1 MRTERTER
9 LSIGLVLVLAALL
22 RGWGLGFGAPFLS
35 NFYVRPD
42 ESLIVQ
48 AAAGFFAHR
57 GHPGF
62 FAYPSLLVECCAV
75 VYALLLKP
83 WTDFASNPTAY
94 FLAARAISLAA
105 GTLTVL
111 LVYRMARRL
120 CPRGWA
126 LAAAAAYAVS
136 PLAVREAHFGVTDTL
151 MTSLVAACLLQAMRC
166 REAPESGRRRAVLA
180 AAAWFGLALA
190 TKYTAALAAPGLLW
204 VILRGNAFAVSRRL
218 LAEMALAAATA
229 GAVFVVLNPY
239 VFLAHGES
247 SGTVVSI
254 LSAFY
259 RGAAGAS
266 PWDAARAAEMLLRPL
281 FYGPGSWAGL
291 VAAAAAVVGVVRRR
305 PGCGGAAVVLL
316 GTAPLVGA
324 LIPFRHPV
332 PFRYLLPALPGVA
345 VLAAW
350 TAARLAARLANLK
363 AAQRLL
369 YGAVAVL
376 LAWQLAGAGALVA
389 ALARE
394 DTRTLAGRWIERNVP
409 REAPVVLLGPPE
421 SEPQVRE
428 SAASIQRRIAYVY
441 RLYGP
446 SSGRIVSELYRL
458 LLAGAGAG
466 QGREVF
472 RNPSDV
478 EAPAGLVAVVTP
490 SYPLPMIG
498 DAHDDALARGARV
511 VARAT
516 FDPFLG
522 SGGAAACFD
531 PIDAFFLPMN
541 PWGRVARPGPKLAI
555 VVLDRGPRLP
565 ATTGR

>member
-9 LSIGLVLVLAALL
+9 LWLGAVLALAALL
-22 RGWGLGFGAPFLS
+22 RGWGLAFGAPLLS

-83 WTDFASNPTAY
+83 WTAFASNPTAY
-94 FLAARAISLAA
+94 FVAARAISLAA

-111 LVYRMARRL
+111 LVYWMARRL
-120 CPRGWA
+120 CPPGWA

-151 MTSLVAACLLQAMRC
+151 MTALVAACLLQAMRC
-166 REAPESGRRRAVLA
+166 SDAPESRRRRALLI
-180 AAAWFGLALA
+180 AAAWFGLAMA
-190 TKYTAALAAPGLLW
+190 TKYTAVLAAPGLLL
-204 VILRGNAFAVSRRL
+204 VILQANGFAAPRRL
-218 LAEMALAAATA
+218 LAETALAAATA
-229 GAVFVVLNPY
+229 GAVFAVLNPY
-239 VFLAHGES
+239 VFLAHRES
-247 SGTVVSI
+247 SGTAVGI
-254 LSAFY
+254 LSVFY
-259 RGAAGAS
+259 RGEPGAAL
-266 PWDAARAAEMLLRPL
+266 WDAARAAEMLLRPL
-281 FYGPGSWAGL
+281 FYGPGSWVGL
-291 VAAAAAVVGVVRRR
+291 AVAAAAVVGMIRRR
-305 PGCGGAAVVLL
+305 PGCAEAAVVLL
-316 GTAPLVGA
+316 GTAPFLGA
-324 LIPFRHPV
+324 LIPFRHLV

-350 TAARLAARLANLK
+350 SAARLAARLGPRQP
-363 AAQRLL
+363 AQRLL
-369 YGAVAVL
+369 YGAAALL
-376 LAWQLAGAGALVA
+376 LALQLAGAGALVA

-394 DTRTLAGRWIERNVP
+394 DTRTLAGRWIEQNVP
-409 REAPVVLLGPPE
+409 REAPLVLLGPPE

-428 SAASIQRRIAYVY
+428 SAASIERRIAYVH
-441 RLYGP
+441 RLYGT
-446 SSGRIVSELYRL
+446 SSGRIVGELYRM
-458 LLAGAGAG
+458 LLAGAGP
-466 QGREVF
+466 GREVF
-472 RNPSDV
+472 RNPSDG

-498 DAHDDALARGARV
+498 ERHDDTLARGARV
-511 VARAT
+511 VARAA

-522 SGGAAACFD
+522 SGGAACLD

-541 PWGRVARPGPKLAI
+541 PWGRVGRPGPKLSI
-555 VVLDRGPRLP
+555 VVLDRGPRPP

>member
-9 LSIGLVLVLAALL
+9 LSIGVLLVLAALL
-22 RGWGLGFGAPFLS
+22 RGWGLGFGAPLVS

-48 AAAGFFAHR
+48 AAVGFFPHW

-62 FAYPSLLVECCAV
+62 FAYPSLLMECCAV
-75 VYALLLKP
+75 VYAVLLKP
-83 WTDFASNPTAY
+83 WTDFASHPTAY
-94 FLAARAISLAA
+94 FVAARAISLAA

-111 LVYRMARRL
+111 LVYWMARRL
-120 CPRGWA
+120 STRGWA

-166 REAPESGRRRAVLA
+166 REEPESGRRRAVLV
-180 AAAWFGLALA
+180 AAAWFGLALS

-204 VILRGNAFAVSRRL
+204 MILQGNAFTVSRRL
-218 LAEMALAAATA
+218 LTEMALAAATA
-229 GAVFVVLNPY
+229 GAVFAVLNPY

-247 SGTVVSI
+247 SRTVAGI
-254 LSAFY
+254 LRTFY
-259 RGAAGAS
+259 RGAAGAA
-266 PWDAARAAEMLLRPL
+266 PWDAARTAEMLLRPL

-291 VAAAAAVVGVVRRR
+291 AAAAAAVVGVVRRR

-316 GTAPLVGA
+316 GTALFIGA

-350 TAARLAARLANLK
+350 TAARLASGR
-363 AAQRLL
+363 AAGRLL

-376 LAWQLAGAGALVA
+376 VAWQLAGAGALVA

-428 SAASIQRRIAYVY
+428 SAASIQRRVAYVG

-446 SSGRIVSELYRL
+446 KSGRLVSELYRL
-458 LLAGAGAG
+458 LFAGGGAG

-472 RNPSDV
+472 RNPSAG

-511 VARAT
+511 VARAV

-522 SGGAAACFD
+522 SGGAACLD

-555 VVLDRGPRLP
+555 VVLDRGAPRP
-565 ATTGR
+565 ATTAR

>member
-1 MRTERTER
+1 MPTERTER
-9 LSIGLVLVLAALL
+9 LWLGLVLALAALL
-22 RGWGLGFGAPFLS
+22 RGWGLAFGAPLLS

-48 AAAGFFAHR
+48 AAVGFFAHR

-62 FAYPSLLVECCAV
+62 FAYPSLLVECCALL
-75 VYALLLKP
+75 YAVLLKP
-83 WTDFASNPTAY
+83 WTDFASHPTAY
-94 FLAARAISLAA
+94 FLVARGISLAA

-111 LVYRMARRL
+111 LVYWMARRL

-151 MTSLVAACLLQAMRC
+151 MTLLVAAFLLQAMRC
-166 REAPESGRRRAVLA
+166 RRRPAVLA
-180 AAAWFGLALA
+180 AAAWFGLAVA
-190 TKYTAALAAPGLLW
+190 TKYTAALAAPGLLLF
-204 VILRGNAFAVSRRL
+204 ILQRNRFALSRRL

-229 GAVFVVLNPY
+229 GAVFAVLNPY

-247 SGTVVSI
+247 SGTVVWI
-254 LSAFY
+254 LNAFY
-259 RGAAGAS
+259 RGAPGAT
-266 PWDAARAAEMLLRPL
+266 PWDAARAAGMLLHPL
-281 FYGPGSWAGL
+281 FYGPGSWVGL
-291 VAAAAAVVGVVRRR
+291 AAAAAAVVGVVRRW
-305 PGCGGAAVVLL
+305 PGCGRAAVLL
-316 GTAPLVGA
+316 LSTAALAGA

-350 TAARLAARLANLK
+350 AAARLAARLAPRK

-369 YGAVAVL
+369 YGAVALL
-376 LAWQLAGAGALVA
+376 LAWQLAGAGTLVA
-389 ALARE
+389 VLARQ
-394 DTRTLAGRWIERNVP
+394 DTRTLAGRWIEQNVP

-428 SAASIQRRIAYVY
+428 SAASIECRIAYVY

-446 SSGRIVSELYRL
+446 NSGRIVSELYRL
-458 LLAGAGAG
+458 LLTGAGAG

-472 RNPSDV
+472 RNPSDG
-478 EAPAGLVAVVTP
+478 EAPAGLVVVVTP

-511 VARAT
+511 VARAA

-522 SGGAAACFD
+522 SGGDAACLD

-555 VVLDRGPRLP
+555 LVLDRPPRLP

>member
-9 LSIGLVLVLAALL
+9 LWIGLVLAQAALL
-22 RGWGLGFGAPFLS
+22 RGWGLGFGAPLLS

-48 AAAGFFAHR
+48 AAAGFFAHG

-62 FAYPSLLVECCAV
+62 FAYPSLLVECCAAI
-75 VYALLLKP
+75 YAVLLKP
-83 WTDFASNPTAY
+83 WTDFAGHPTVY
-94 FLAARAISLAA
+94 FMVARGISLVA

-111 LVYRMARRL
+111 LVYWMAQRL

-151 MTSLVAACLLQAMRC
+151 MTSLAAACLLQSMRC
-166 REAPESGRRRAVLA
+166 REVPESGRQRAVLFA
-180 AAAWFGLALA
+180 AVLFGLALA
-190 TKYTAALAAPGLLW
+190 TKYTAALAAPGLLL
-204 VILRGNAFAVSRRL
+204 VILEGNAFAVSRRL
-218 LAEMALAAATA
+218 LAEMALAAVTA
-229 GAVFVVLNPY
+229 GAVFAVLNPY

-247 SGTVVSI
+247 SGTVAGI
-254 LSAFY
+254 LSVFY
-259 RGAAGAS
+259 RGAAGTA

-305 PGCGGAAVVLL
+305 PGSGGAAVVLL
-316 GTAPLVGA
+316 STAPLVCA
-324 LIPFRHPV
+324 LIPFRHLV
-332 PFRYLLPALPGVA
+332 PFRYLLPALPGIA

-350 TAARLAARLANLK
+350 TMARLAPRK
-363 AAQRLL
+363 AAQGLL
-369 YGAVAVL
+369 YGAGAVL
-376 LAWQLAGAGALVA
+376 LVWQSAGAGALVA
-389 ALARE
+389 TLARE

-409 REAPVVLLGPPE
+409 PEAPVVLLGPPE

-428 SAASIQRRIAYVY
+428 NAASIQRRIDYVY
-441 RLYGP
+441 RLYGLN
-446 SSGRIVSELYRL
+446 SGRIVSELYRL
-458 LLAGAGAG
+458 LLAGAG

-472 RNPSDV
+472 RNPTDGEV
-478 EAPAGLVAVVTP
+478 PTGLVAVVTP
-490 SYPLPMIG
+490 SYPLPLIG
-498 DAHDDALARGARV
+498 DAGDEGLARGAMV
-511 VARAT
+511 VARIT

-541 PWGRVARPGPKLAI
+541 PWGRVSRPGPKLDI
-555 VVLDRGPRLP
+555 VVLDRSARLP

>member
-1 MRTERTER
+1 MRIERTER
-9 LSIGLVLVLAALL
+9 LSIGLVLGLAALL
-22 RGWGLGFGAPFLS
+22 RGWGLGFGAPLVS

-48 AAAGFFAHR
+48 AAAGFFAHG

-75 VYALLLKP
+75 VYAALLKP
-83 WTDFASNPTAY
+83 WTDLASNPTAY

-111 LVYRMARRL
+111 LVYWMARRL
-120 CPRGWA
+120 CTWGWA
-126 LAAAAAYAVS
+126 LAAATAYAVS

-151 MTSLVAACLLQAMRC
+151 MTVLVAAALLQAMRF
-166 REAPESGRRRAVLA
+166 REAPESGRRRAVLFA
-180 AAAWFGLALA
+180 AGWFGLALA

-204 VILRGNAFAVSRRL
+204 AILQANAFALSRRL
-218 LAEMALAAATA
+218 LAEVVLAAATA
-229 GAVFVVLNPY
+229 AAVFVVLNPY
-239 VFLAHGES
+239 VLLAHGES
-247 SGTVVSI
+247 SGTVVWI

-259 RGAAGAS
+259 GGAAGAA
-266 PWDAARAAEMLLRPL
+266 PWNAARAAEMLLRPL
-281 FYGPGSWAGL
+281 FYAPGSWAGL
-291 VAAAAAVVGVVRRR
+291 AAVAAAMVGVVRRR
-305 PGCGGAAVVLL
+305 PSWDGAAVVLF
-316 GTAPLVGA
+316 GTTLFIGA

-332 PFRYLLPALPGVA
+332 PFRYLLPALPGLA

-350 TAARLAARLANLK
+350 TAACLASGK
-363 AAQRLL
+363 AAERLL
-369 YGAVAVL
+369 YSAVAVL

-389 ALARE
+389 VLARE
-394 DTRTLAGRWIERNVP
+394 DTRTLAGQWIERNVP
-409 REAPVVLLGPPE
+409 RETPVVLLGPPE

-428 SAASIQRRIAYVY
+428 SAASTQRRIAYVY

-446 SSGRIVSELYRL
+446 NSGRIVSGLYRL

-466 QGREVF
+466 QGRELF
-472 RNPSDV
+472 RNPSDGEV
-478 EAPAGLVAVVTP
+478 PAGLVAVVTP

-498 DAHDDALARGARV
+498 DAHDDGLARGARV
-511 VARAT
+511 VARAV

-522 SGGAAACFD
+522 SDGAAACFD
-531 PIDAFFLPMN
+531 PIDAFLLPMN

-565 ATTGR
+565 ATTGQ